1 MIVKMLRET
10 LFSELARWT
19 LEHKNVKAGDEVLI
33 CVSPDTDTTR
43 YSALF
48 SQCKAIGAIPHVLTV
63 NTPKEAIG
71 LWSLGRMVKL
81 PRTVAEA
88 LKATD
93 FIYWFCDCD
102 PAFLQEIGDARAA
115 GAQFLFGWPPVLKE
129 ATWHIWD
136 VDRTALRER
145 AKRWEDMLNKFEGKE
160 FRLITGGEE
169 LTGTTKRF
177 GSFGPGDSKASWTQN
192 EVMAVGFFSDAN
204 GVQNVDWIGT
214 CSDVMPG
221 KKARFTVEDGILVK
235 AEGELGEVFWK
246 MLGTIEDPNMYKLA
260 ELAIGMNPHTR
271 VGLTSL
277 GAPNIPG
284 TIPPFHEIKMS
295 EGTVHTA
302 WGDSGGRF
310 VREGDPGIVA
320 KLHVDTISFRPTLY
334 VDGRKYVEDGELLY

>member
-1 MIVKMLRET
+1 
-10 LFSELARWT
+10 
-19 LEHKNVKAGDEVLI
+19 
-33 CVSPDTDTTR
+33 
-43 YSALF
+43 
-48 SQCKAIGAIPHVLTV
+48 
-63 NTPKEAIG
+63 
-71 LWSLGRMVKL
+71 VKL
-81 PRTVAEA
+81 PRTVAAA

-102 PAFLQEIGDARAA
+102 PAFLQEIRDARAE

-129 ATWHIWD
+129 ATWHIRD
-136 VDRTALRER
+136 VDRAALRDR
-145 AKRWEDMLNKFEGKE
+145 AKRWEDMLNQFEGKK
-160 FRLITGGEE
+160 FRLITDGEE
-169 LTGTTKRF
+169 MAGTTLRF

-221 KKARFTVEDGILVK
+221 KKARLTVEDGILVK
-235 AEGELGEVFWK
+235 AEGELGEMFWK
-246 MLGTIEDPNMYKLA
+246 MLGTVGDPNMYKLA
-260 ELAIGMNPHTR
+260 ELAIGMNPNTR

-310 VREGDPGIVA
+310 VREGEGIVA
-320 KLHVDTISFRPTLY
+320 KLHVDTISFMPTLY
-334 VDGRKYVEDGELLY
+334 VDGKKYLEDGKLMH